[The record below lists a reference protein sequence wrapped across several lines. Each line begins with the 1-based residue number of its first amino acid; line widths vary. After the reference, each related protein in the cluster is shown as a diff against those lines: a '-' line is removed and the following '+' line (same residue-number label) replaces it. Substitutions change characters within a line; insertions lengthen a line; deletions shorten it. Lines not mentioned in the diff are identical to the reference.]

1 MEFGFNWPTSCLLV
15 AILSDVIRNVRFIT
29 KETDELVI
37 RQGDQGDWY
46 AYVRL
51 YQKVFLFLFR
61 ISLLV
66 ATVYLYVFPSVFFS
80 SEDCRPLLRRFTN
93 PKLTILTLTLYST
106 FGISDLRN
114 IGRAPFRK
122 RPFADKRHTIFT
134 GRISGPSCHP

>member
-1 MEFGFNWPTSCLLV
+1 MEFGFDWRTSCLLV

-66 ATVYLYVFPSVFFS
+66 ATVYLGARW
-80 SEDCRPLLRRFTN
+80 CN
-93 PKLTILTLTLYST
+93 
-106 FGISDLRN
+106 G
-114 IGRAPFRK
+114 
-122 RPFADKRHTIFT
+122 
-134 GRISGPSCHP
+134 